1 MSTRRCSGPW
11 ANRSARLDE
20 EFALEGADELFL
32 EVSFF
37 FAWRWVLRSAFA
49 GLIALAS
56 AGWRIRTCALAC
68 LAIAWFVP
76 TAGSAH
82 GNFDERIEA
91 IGRTILA
98 EPTDPR
104 PRLVRAE
111 IYRRHG
117 DFATALRDLDVASQ
131 LSPTLTRVDYF
142 RGLVYFDSGRYTEA
156 EAILRRFLEH
166 EPQNADGHVAQSR
179 TLLKLERPLAAAHE
193 LDHAIQ
199 YQPVPIPDYYLDRA
213 AALIAAGDA
222 HLAEAIR
229 GIDEGIAAIGPIVT
243 LQRVAVDLE
252 LRSGQP
258 DAAIA
263 RLERIAERSPRRE
276 MWLVQLGEIL
286 ARLGRTD
293 EARERFS
300 LALTELDRLNAPR
313 RNTPAMSR
321 LTARIHSSMAA
332 LASTQQR
339 ATP

>member
-1 MSTRRCSGPW
+1 MLDW
-11 ANRSARLDE
+11 ANGSLSREQTSSSSR
-20 EFALEGADELFL
+20 FGSSSWRR
-32 EVSFF
+32 VSI
-37 FAWRWVLRSAFA
+37 SAFV

-56 AGWRIRTCALAC
+56 AGWRIRTCVLAC

-76 TAGSAH
+76 AAGSAH

-111 IYRRHG
+111 LYRRHG

-131 LSPTLTRVDYF
+131 LSPTLARVDYF
-142 RGLVYFDSGRYTEA
+142 RGLVYFDSGRYAES

-166 EPQNADGHVAQSR
+166 EPENPDAHVAQSR
-179 TLLKLERPLAAAHE
+179 TLLKLERPLAAARE
-193 LDHAIQ
+193 FDRAIQ
-199 YQPVPIPDYYLDRA
+199 YQPVPIPDHYIDRA

-229 GIDEGIAAIGPIVT
+229 GIDQGIAAIGPIVT
-243 LQRVAVDLE
+243 LERVAVDLE

-258 DAAIA
+258 DAALA
-263 RLERIAERSPRRE
+263 RLEQIAERSPRRE

-300 LALTELDRLNAPR
+300 LALAELDRLTAPR
-313 RNTPAMSR
+313 RNTPAMAR
-321 LTARIHSSMAA
+321 LTARIHSGMAA

-339 ATP
+339 RTP